1 MKTAELIQE
10 LEKHI
15 LTLNLKS
22 DRASIRLIRRSIKK
36 LSEYTSQQ
44 PTLSQE
50 SVMEVLKGESITID
64 FIPGKPNSRN
74 SVVLTED
81 KFTKVIDNL
90 TPAVSD
96 DKLLELLLSEN
107 GLEDDRIAKLFKDSR
122 DAEYKAI
129 LEALHEAWE
138 EIKQLQSTKMI
149 LKEVLNGSK
158 SEQPDVNN
166 EMEIMKSAWPPR
178 DIVEKLTIAA
188 DVLLHKKDYDGHGWE
203 GIEYCW
209 RLAKEWLQSI
219 QPAKGEECECKD
231 LNATNRICNHCG
243 KIVPIIHYQNPPTP
257 DEKGGCKHNP
267 QQNDKLQIICTKCG
281 EILHR

>member
-1 MKTAELIQE
+1 MKTTKEYYEQE
-10 LEKHI
+10 RIKGNTSNITTNPNPIYRLEFYQEI
-15 LTLNLKS
+15 F
-22 DRASIRLIRRSIKK
+22 K
-36 LSEYTSQQ
+36 LMEGFASQQ
-44 PTLSQE
+44 PTLSKENEIVGILQ
-50 SVMEVLKGESITID
+50 GYFGI
-64 FIPGKPNSRN
+64 
-74 SVVLTED
+74 ED
-81 KFTKVIDNL
+81 LETRSAKKAAKDICNL

-209 RLAKEWLQSI
+209 RLAK
-219 QPAKGEECECKD
+219 
-231 LNATNRICNHCG
+231 
-243 KIVPIIHYQNPPTP
+243 
-257 DEKGGCKHNP
+257 
-267 QQNDKLQIICTKCG
+267 
-281 EILHR
+281 